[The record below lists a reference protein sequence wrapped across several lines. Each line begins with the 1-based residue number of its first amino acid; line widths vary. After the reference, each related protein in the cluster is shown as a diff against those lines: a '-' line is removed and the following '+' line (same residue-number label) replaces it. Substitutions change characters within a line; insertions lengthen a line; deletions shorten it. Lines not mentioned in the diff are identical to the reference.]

1 MSVVVRHAV
10 SRILGLALVAVA
22 ALGAGLLL
30 SAREAR
36 ANNIILEWTAPG
48 DDSTYGRA
56 AEYDLRWSLHGN
68 QFPLRFFTARRL
80 AIAAPSDAGVVEHL
94 VIPNL
99 PESTTVYFALR
110 TRDRRGNWSRISN
123 VLAAQQVA
131 GVDDGSNVLAF
142 SEGFPV
148 PAHVQ
153 TAFTLTLP
161 TRGAALVE
169 AIDVSGRL
177 VRSLQRGELAP
188 GRHTLTWDLRD
199 DAGHRTQPGVYFVRA
214 QAGGQQ
220 WVRRVV
226 VLR

>member
-1 MSVVVRHAV
+1 MSVVVRSSL
-10 SRILGLALVAVA
+10 SRVLWLFVMSIAVA
-22 ALGAGLLL
+22 GAGLLGT
-30 SAREAR
+30 ARVAR

-56 AEYDLRWSLHGN
+56 AEYDLRWSLHAN
-68 QFPLRFFTARRL
+68 QFPTRFFTARR
-80 AIAAPSDAGVVEHL
+80 ISVAAPSDPGTIEHL
-94 VIPNL
+94 VIPDL

-131 GVDDGSNVLAF
+131 GVGGGVNVLSF

-148 PAHVQ
+148 PARVQ
-153 TAFTLTLP
+153 ATFTLTLP
-161 TRGAALVE
+161 TRGPAFVE
-169 AIDVSGRL
+169 AMDVSGRL
-177 VRSLQRGELAP
+177 VRSLQRGELTP
-188 GRHTLTWDLRD
+188 GPHTLTWDLHD
-199 DAGHRTQPGVYFVRA
+199 DAGHRSQPGVYFVRA
-214 QAGGQQ
+214 RAGGRE

>member
-1 MSVVVRHAV
+1 MSVVVRSSLSRVLWLFVMMLAV
-10 SRILGLALVAVA
+10 V
-22 ALGAGLLL
+22 GAGLLGA
-30 SAREAR
+30 ARVAR

-56 AEYDLRWSLHGN
+56 AEYDLRWSLHAN
-68 QFPLRFFTARRL
+68 QFPSRFFTARRIS
-80 AIAAPSDAGVVEHL
+80 IAAPSDPGTIEHL
-94 VIPNL
+94 VIPDL
-99 PESTTVYFALR
+99 PESTTVFFALR
-110 TRDRRGNWSRISN
+110 TRDRRGNWSRVSN

-131 GVDDGSNVLAF
+131 GVGDGANVLSF

-153 TAFTLTLP
+153 AMFTLTLP
-161 TRGAALVE
+161 SRGPALVE

-199 DAGHRTQPGVYFVRA
+199 DAGNRSQPGVYFVRA
-214 QAGGQQ
+214 RAGGQK